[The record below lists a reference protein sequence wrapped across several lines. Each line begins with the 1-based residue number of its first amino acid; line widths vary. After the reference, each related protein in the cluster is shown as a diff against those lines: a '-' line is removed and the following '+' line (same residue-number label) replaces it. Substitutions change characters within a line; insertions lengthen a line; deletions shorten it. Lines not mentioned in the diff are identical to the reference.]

1 MRRYADCL
9 FAPRQTIP
17 EMDVDAAQGDKSRP
31 RLHAPSCDP
40 ESHVERGYWYLERPD
55 RAVLAAYAGREPVVL
70 VLGSAKGGAG
80 ASVLTVMCGA
90 HVAQTGRRVLLLDG
104 SQNLGNLHVLLSVPP
119 CGSLHGVLTGAA
131 RPESLVKNVAHN
143 LWLLPANSGDEAIYA
158 LSATDRARLHYQ
170 LSTLYDGFDAV
181 IVDAGPGLESVVRA
195 SAMGASRLV
204 VVLLSDDSAIVNS
217 HALIKIVGHQL
228 PQLPIHVIANRT
240 RNPAEGAAA
249 FEKLAGLCAGG
260 RHRELDYLGSLPSDS
275 PVRFERQAHNQVVEL
290 RAVGSAADALWPII
304 ADHPWIFGLENRLV
318 RSSPEKDIT

>member
-1 MRRYADCL
+1 MPIA
-9 FAPRQTIP
+9 FSPPGQMTP
-17 EMDVDAAQGDKSRP
+17 ETDVDAPQGDKSTSRSHTP
-31 RLHAPSCDP
+31 TCDHEP
-40 ESHVERGYWYLERPD
+40 HVERGYSYLERPD
-55 RAVLAAYAGREPVVL
+55 RAVLAAHARREPVVL
-70 VLGSAKGGAG
+70 VLGSGKGGAG

-104 SQNLGNLHVLLSVPP
+104 SQNLGNLHVLLGVPP

-131 RPESLVKNVAHN
+131 LPESLVQKVAHN

-158 LSATDRARLHYQ
+158 LSAMDRARLHYQ
-170 LSTLYDGFDAV
+170 LSTLYDGFDSV

-204 VVLLSDDSAIVNS
+204 VVLLSDDSAITNS

-240 RNPAEGAAA
+240 HDPSEGTVA
-249 FEKLAGLCAGG
+249 FEKLTRLCEGG

-275 PVRFERQAHNQVVEL
+275 PVRFERRTHNQVVEL
-290 RAVGSAADALWPII
+290 HAVGSAAEALWPII
-304 ADHPWIFGLENRLV
+304 ADHPWIFGLESRLV
-318 RSSPEKDIT
+318 RSSPEKDVP